1 MGSWD
6 LGNFVHDQ
14 PAKDIWMQITY
25 YNGTEV
31 PTEFGFGSGYSDPD
45 AGPWGYWE
53 GVAAPGDPCS
63 YEGPLAEWPTWA
75 GDPLETWPGEGWVDG
90 ELVSTEVLGDGWIHD
105 VYAMTL
111 PLNPSFEYVEG
122 GWFGGTVLIDQV
134 VIETLCYVPE
144 PATMVLLGLGS
155 LLMIRRKR

>member
-6 LGNFVHDQ
+6 LNNFVHDQ

-25 YNGTEV
+25 YNGGTE
-31 PTEFGFGSGYSDPD
+31 PTEFGFGAGYPDPD
-45 AGPWGYWE
+45 APPMGYWM
-53 GVAAPGDPCS
+53 ADPCDPCS
-63 YEGPLAEWPTWA
+63 LAHEGPLAEWPTWA
-75 GDPLETWPGEGWVDG
+75 GDPLETWQDGWVDG
-90 ELVSTEVLGDGWIHD
+90 ERVSSQVLGDGWIHD